1 MYCSY
6 TSRHCDP
13 LPYVPTDIS
22 GLSSTSN
29 QTSLPLGKEKE
40 IHVSQHECGC
50 TVVQNCLINLYRAQL
65 LLTEG
70 LTEGTGNNEGTE
82 DYISSQLPK
91 CHGYPILTMLSPRGR
106 RKLLGSKA
114 LLVGRRSPML

>member
-6 TSRHCDP
+6 TSRHRDP
-13 LPYVPTDIS
+13 LPYVPTDIF
-22 GLSSTSN
+22 GLSSISN

-40 IHVSQHECGC
+40 IQVSQHKCGC

-70 LTEGTGNNEGTE
+70 LTEGTGNNEGIE

-91 CHGYPILTMLSPRGR
+91 YHGYPILTMLSPRGR

-114 LLVGRRSPML
+114 LLVGRRSPTL